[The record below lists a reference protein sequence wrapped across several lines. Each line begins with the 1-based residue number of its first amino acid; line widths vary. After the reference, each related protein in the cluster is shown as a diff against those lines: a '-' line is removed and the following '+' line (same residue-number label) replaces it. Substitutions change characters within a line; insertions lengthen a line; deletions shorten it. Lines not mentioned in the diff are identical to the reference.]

1 MPRPFRHTF
10 ILILAALGTC
20 LAAVGAW
27 RYARASASVNGPI
40 ILISIDTLRADHLP
54 VYGYQKVKTPA
65 IDALAADGTVFERA
79 YSHAPQTL
87 PEHTSILSGRLPFET
102 GVRDNLGFAVKRGER
117 LLPQMLRE
125 RGYKTGGIV
134 SAYVLRRE
142 TGIDQGFDFFDD
154 QKPPSSPE
162 LTLGELQRDGGE
174 SEQVAERWL
183 DRQPSPRVFLF
194 LHLYE
199 PHKPYTPP
207 ARFAEYAPYDGEIAY
222 SDEIVGRLITYLKAH
237 QLYDA
242 STIVLLSDHG
252 EGLGDHG
259 EQEHGLFL
267 YEETIH
273 VPLIIKQAGGIGRGR
288 RVADLVQHID
298 IVPTL
303 LDLVDAP
310 IPSNLRG
317 RTLKPVLDGSGH
329 LAGTAIYAEAL
340 YARYHFGWSELT
352 ALTDGRYR
360 YIKAP
365 REELYDLDHDPHER
379 DNIAGQGPPG
389 PPARQALRGALDRL
403 VAGTPIASPSAISR
417 KDRERLLALGYVGA
431 STETAAATPAANL
444 PDPKDKLQILERYR
458 ASVDLAAQRKWAPAM
473 SLLQQILGEDPG
485 MGDIWGQLA
494 VYAVREERYAQA
506 LDAYK
511 HAIELR
517 PSDPTNYIGAAAV
530 LLVLGKLDE
539 AREHATL
546 ALRVAGDGET
556 RERVA
561 ACEQLARVALAK
573 HDGEA
578 ARRAAELAQ
587 QADPTLPMPAY
598 IAARLL
604 YDQGKYAD
612 ALPLFQQA
620 VAGMRESRSSE
631 MLELHFY
638 TADTLA
644 RLDRTTEAEREFLE
658 ELHYFPQNT
667 RARASLA
674 FIYQTSGRPQAAA
687 RVLDDMLRITPTPPS
702 YALAARVW
710 TMFGNPQEA
719 EAVRAR
725 ARQTFAGSNERP
737 RAVH

>member
-1 MPRPFRHTF
+1 LKKRSV
-10 ILILAALGTC
+10 LLVLAALGTC
-20 LAAVGAW
+20 LAAVVAW
-27 RYARASASVNGPI
+27 RHARGPAPVKGPI

-54 VYGYQKVKTPA
+54 AYGYRKVKTPA
-65 IDALAADGTVFERA
+65 IDALAADGVVFERA

-87 PEHTSILSGRLPFET
+87 PSHTSILSGRLPFET
-102 GVRDNLGFAVKRGER
+102 GVRDNLGFTVKRSER

-125 RGYKTGGIV
+125 RGYKTGGVV

-162 LTLGELQRDGGE
+162 ITLGELQRDGGD
-174 SEQVAERWL
+174 SEQIAERWL
-183 DRQPSPRVFLF
+183 DRQASPRIFLF

-222 SDEIVGRLITYLKAH
+222 SDEIVGRLIGYLRAH
-237 QLYDA
+237 QIYDA

-267 YEETIH
+267 YDETIH
-273 VPLIIKQAGGIGRGR
+273 VPLIIKQPGGIGRGR

-310 IPSNLRG
+310 LPPNLRG
-317 RTLKPVLDGSGH
+317 RTLRPVLDGSGH
-329 LAGTAIYAEAL
+329 LAGAGIYAEAL

-379 DNIAGQGPPG
+379 DNIAGQR
-389 PPARQALRGALDRL
+389 PPAQQALRGALDRL
-403 VAGTPIASPSAISR
+403 VAGAPLGLPAAISAEDR
-417 KDRERLLALGYVGA
+417 KRLMALGYVGA
-431 STETAAATPAANL
+431 QTEVATTAAADL
-444 PDPKDKLQILERYR
+444 PDPKDKREILERYR
-458 ASVDLAAQRKWAPAM
+458 ASVDLAAQRKWGLAM
-473 SLLQQILGEDPG
+473 SLLQQILVEDPG

-494 VYAVREERYAQA
+494 VYAVREERYAEA

-511 HAIELR
+511 HAITLR

-539 AREHATL
+539 AREHATM

-556 RERVA
+556 RERVE
-561 ACEQLARVALAK
+561 ACEQLARIALAK
-573 HDGEA
+573 HDAAA

-620 VAGMRESRSSE
+620 VAGMRDSRSSE

-644 RLDRTTEAEREFLE
+644 RLDRTAEAEREFVE

-674 FIYQTSGRPQAAA
+674 FMYQSSGRTDAAA

-702 YALAARVW
+702 YALAERVW
-710 TMFGNPQEA
+710 TMFGNRQQA

-725 ARQTFAGSNERP
+725 ARQTFEGARERQ
-737 RAVH
+737 VK

>member
-1 MPRPFRHTF
+1 MNRPFRQTF
-10 ILILAALGTC
+10 ILILVALGAC

-27 RYARASASVNGPI
+27 RHARAPTPVNGPI

-54 VYGYQKVKTPA
+54 VYGYRKVKTPA

-87 PEHTSILSGRLPFET
+87 PAHASILSGRLPFET
-102 GVRDNLGFAVKRGER
+102 GVRDNLGFTVKRSER

-125 RGYKTGGIV
+125 RGYKTGGVV

-162 LTLGELQRDGGE
+162 ITLGELQRDGGD
-174 SEQVAERWL
+174 SEQIAERWL
-183 DRQPSPRVFLF
+183 DRQPPPRIFLF

-222 SDEIVGRLITYLKAH
+222 SDEIVGRLIAYLRAH

-267 YEETIH
+267 YEETIR

-310 IPSNLRG
+310 LPANLRG

-329 LAGTAIYAEAL
+329 LAREGIYAEAL
-340 YARYHFGWSELT
+340 YPRYHFGWSELT
-352 ALTDGRYR
+352 TLTDGRYR

-379 DNIAGQGPPG
+379 DNIAGQR

-403 VAGTPIASPSAISR
+403 VAGTPIGSPSAITAENR
-417 KDRERLLALGYVGA
+417 QRLLSLGYVGA
-431 STETAAATPAANL
+431 PTEITSTPGADL
-444 PDPKDKLQILERYR
+444 PDPKDKREILERYR
-458 ASVDLAAQRKWAPAM
+458 ASVDLAAERKWGLAM
-473 SLLQQILGEDPG
+473 SLLQQILVEDPG

-530 LLVLGKLDE
+530 LLVLGRLDE

-546 ALRVAGDGET
+546 ALRVAGDGDT

-561 ACEQLARVALAK
+561 ACEQLARIALAK
-573 HDGEA
+573 HDGDA

-598 IAARLL
+598 IAARLQ
-604 YDQGKYAD
+604 YDQGQYAD

-620 VAGMRESRSSE
+620 VAGMRDSRSSE

-644 RLDRTTEAEREFLE
+644 RLERTAEAEREFLE

-674 FIYQTSGRPQAAA
+674 FIYQTSGRPDAAA
-687 RVLDDMLRITPTPPS
+687 RALEDMLRITPTPPS

-710 TMFGNPQEA
+710 TMFGNRQEA

-725 ARQTFAGSNERP
+725 ARQMFAGSSERAP
-737 RAVH
+737 AVH